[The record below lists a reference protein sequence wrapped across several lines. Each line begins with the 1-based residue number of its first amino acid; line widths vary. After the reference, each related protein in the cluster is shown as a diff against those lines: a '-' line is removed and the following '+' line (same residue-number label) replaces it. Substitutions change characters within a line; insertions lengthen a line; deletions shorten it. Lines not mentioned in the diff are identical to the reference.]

1 MNTCAGPV
9 IRYQDVPDSPWRN
22 GRGRTREIRRGD
34 GWRLSI
40 ATIAAA
46 GEFSRFPEIDRI
58 FVVARGEL
66 ELTVGGV
73 TDRLTAGQVRSFAGE
88 VPVTAT
94 PLAGPVVAVN
104 VMSDRGRGRADVSVA
119 RICGAVPPAA
129 AMVVLTGSV
138 IVPDG
143 SRLGPL
149 DTLSPVAAGSARAE
163 DALVVLITGVDT
175 DQRGARG

>member
-1 MNTCAGPV
+1 MNTSAGPV
-9 IRYQDVPDSPWRN
+9 IRYRDVPDSPWRN
-22 GRGRTREIRRGD
+22 GKGRTREIRRGD
-34 GWRLSI
+34 GLRLSI
-40 ATIAAA
+40 ATIAVA

-66 ELTVGGV
+66 ELTVGEV

-104 VMSDRGRGRADVSVA
+104 VMTDRGRGRADVSVD
-119 RICGAVPPAA
+119 RISGAVPPAT

-163 DALVVLITGVDT
+163 AALVVLITVVDT